1 MVGHTTMG
9 IFCAK
14 TVPTREFFEDS
25 LADRKEYVHC
35 VGDLSNSSLLLAI
48 DMSTSILA
56 RALKYVGVTQ
66 YSLYARMN
74 GYRNPGP
81 SQETNKRINPK
92 IAQASKVQIYFL
104 LESEIVKFATIVR
117 GDRVEKQIPTDVNTF
132 ERFLISMFKPEWN

>member
-1 MVGHTTMG
+1 
-9 IFCAK
+9 
-14 TVPTREFFEDS
+14 
-25 LADRKEYVHC
+25 
-35 VGDLSNSSLLLAI
+35 
-48 DMSTSILA
+48 
-56 RALKYVGVTQ
+56 
-66 YSLYARMN
+66 MN